1 MLESLIL
8 SEELTR
14 DEFVMGGIEVVSEI
28 VIECNRINHIV
39 INVRNLT
46 GEIEAA
52 LSDVLNMFNAVP
64 TFVTLILRENVMMEI
79 GKEMG
84 IYLHKYMITLTGR
97 FGRRLRKIGSDLLL
111 IFEMSGKI
119 GMCNSLTSF
128 LPRSDVYFKFNIKP
142 AKSEL

>member
-1 MLESLIL
+1 MLEGLVL
-8 SEELTR
+8 KKKLAR
-14 DEFVMGGIEVVSEI
+14 NDFVMGGIEMVSEV
-28 VIECNRINHIV
+28 VIERDCINHIV

-52 LSDVLNMFNAVP
+52 LSDVLNMINAVP
-64 TFVTLILRENVMMEI
+64 TFVTLILGENVIMEI

-128 LPRSDVYFKFNIKP
+128 LSRSDVYFKFNIKP